1 MTRAAAIVASGVVL
15 AAMGACTTVGIG
27 RGDLSG
33 GTANAG
39 GRGPVTFGWKSADGA
54 NSGDMDAMLADGR
67 RFTGRFVQ
75 LTRERFVQLDPLLVG
90 WPDGWRDWDWG
101 GSDAVLETVYSG
113 QVVANLKGPGT
124 ERMRCRFTLNEPSSG
139 MSGGGQGQCQLAAGG
154 TIDAVFPRA

>member
-90 WPDGWRDWDWG
+90 WPDGMD
-101 GSDAVLETVYSG
+101 SLASQL
-113 QVVANLKGPGT
+113 VAEGASRISTLAPTALFRTLLTLKS
-124 ERMRCRFTLNEPSSG
+124 R
-139 MSGGGQGQCQLAAGG
+139 
-154 TIDAVFPRA
+154 